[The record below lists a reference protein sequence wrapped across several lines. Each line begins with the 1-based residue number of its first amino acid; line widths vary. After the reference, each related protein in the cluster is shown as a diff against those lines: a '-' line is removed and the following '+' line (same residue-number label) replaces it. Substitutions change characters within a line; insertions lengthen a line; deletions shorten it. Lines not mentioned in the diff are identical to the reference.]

1 MEKCTS
7 RKAVR
12 AYTWLFCL
20 SYTISYMTRINYGA
34 IVSAMEETLGEG
46 KDVLSLALTCSF
58 VTYGIGQIFSGMLGD
73 RFSPKRLVGIGF
85 LVTTLMNFLVP
96 LFPNPTVMLILWGI
110 NGFAQALMWPPMV
123 RILVGMFDD
132 ETYKNITAKISCGA
146 SYGTIAVYLLSPLL
160 LWISDY
166 RSVFWFSSAMGA
178 LMLVLW
184 LRFAPDV
191 DREEKSVSVAI
202 STEEVAHS
210 TWRTV
215 FTPMFLMI
223 MVGIALQGML
233 RDGVT
238 TWMPSYISEIYDISN
253 ILSILSGVIMPVFSV
268 FCVRLSTFLYQKKV
282 KNPTTLAGIFF
293 LASALAAL
301 LLFLFGGKN
310 LVVSILSFALLIGGM
325 HGTNLMLTTMLPPY
339 FKGAGKVSTVSGVLN
354 SCTYVGS
361 AASTYGIA
369 LLSTEMG
376 WNFTVSLWVLTAALG
391 AIVCLVSSRLFARR
405 FSFFKRA
412 DEEEGGNETTKNP

>member
-7 RKAVR
+7 RKAIR

-58 VTYGIGQIFSGMLGD
+58 VTYGVGQIVSGMLGD
-73 RFSPKRLVGIGF
+73 RFSPKRLVALGF
-85 LVTTLMNFLVP
+85 LVTTLMNLLVP
-96 LFPNPTVMLILWGI
+96 FFPNPTVMLILWGI

-123 RILVGMFDD
+123 RILVAMFDD

-160 LWISDY
+160 LLVSDY

-178 LMLVLW
+178 LMLALW

-191 DREEKSVSVAI
+191 GKREENPI
-202 STEEVAHS
+202 SLTASSKEATRG

-268 FCVRLSTFLYQKKV
+268 FCVRLSTLLYQKKV
-282 KNPTTLAGIFF
+282 KNPTTLAGFFF
-293 LASALAAL
+293 LASAVAAL
-301 LLFLFGGKN
+301 VLFLSGGKN
-310 LVVSILSFALLIGGM
+310 LVISILSFALLIGGM

-339 FKGAGKVSTVSGVLN
+339 FKGQGKVSTVSGVLN

-361 AASTYGIA
+361 AVSTYGIA
-369 LLSTEMG
+369 LLSTRMG
-376 WNFTVSLWVLTAALG
+376 WNFTVALWVLTAVLG
-391 AIVCLVSSRLFARR
+391 ALVCLFAARLFARR
-405 FSFFKRA
+405 FSLPARDA
-412 DEEEGGNETTKNP
+412 ESTPGANAEDS